1 MQTMKIILLGAG
13 KLGKQLYRAFVCSP
27 EIDFVQWYDRSAKTK
42 VSADGIPI
50 TSSLADIQEADLYLL
65 AVSDDAI
72 SEVAVK
78 LPHTSFV
85 AHTAGGV
92 PINDI
97 PQKRKGVFYPIQS
110 FSNNQ
115 KIDFSTIPFGIEASI
130 PEDQELLIQLVSFLG
145 ASYQLLSS
153 SQRETLHLAAVLVN
167 NFTNHLLTQ
176 AAALCTS
183 QKLSFELLQ
192 PLLLETVQKQEK
204 LTPLQAQTGPALRKD
219 QKTINRHLK
228 LIENKDLEKIY
239 KTLTAS
245 IQKFYENEKL

>member
-13 KLGKQLYRAFVCSP
+13 KLGKQLYSAFVSFP

-78 LPHTSFV
+78 LPHSAFV

-97 PQKRKGVFYPIQS
+97 PQKRKGVFYPLQS

-115 KIDFSTIPFGIEASI
+115 KIDFSTIPFGIEASN
-130 PEDQELLIQLVSFLG
+130 PEDQFCFKFL
-145 ASYQLLSS
+145 
-153 SQRETLHLAAVLVN
+153 
-167 NFTNHLLTQ
+167 
-176 AAALCTS
+176 
-183 QKLSFELLQ
+183 
-192 PLLLETVQKQEK
+192 
-204 LTPLQAQTGPALRKD
+204 
-219 QKTINRHLK
+219 
-228 LIENKDLEKIY
+228 
-239 KTLTAS
+239 
-245 IQKFYENEKL
+245 